1 VPKFA
6 LASLKDPRML
16 QVLIDMLTHFY
27 TLGTVPTV
35 YFSLARTLFIHYKG
49 RLKGGDVKFHFAY
62 DKNRDTGIQEIPSR

>member
-1 VPKFA
+1 
-6 LASLKDPRML
+6 ML

-49 RLKGGDVKFHFAY
+49 RLQGGDVK
-62 DKNRDTGIQEIPSR
+62 